1 MTTKSMNKLSTML
14 SEVLSSTLEQ
24 GDIDSVMEAWNERK
38 SEVSKLLGSG
48 TRVKRKKDSNAP
60 KKWKTGYILFCVD
73 QREKLKKENE
83 GLSATEIT
91 SRLGAMW
98 KKISDKDKA
107 KYEALSSKDKVRY
120 EKEMESY
127 TPPPEDEVEEKTKR
141 GREKKERTGPK
152 RALSSYMYFCQDA
165 RESVKNDNPDMN
177 GKEVTSELGRRWK
190 ELTDEQK
197 LPFEAKASADK
208 TRYQAEKGVEAPDAK
223 ASKKASTKAPAEKAS
238 KKAPAEKATPVKA
251 TEAKASKKAPAEK
264 AAAKPVAKP
273 AAKSS
278 AKTQPV
284 EATEAKVVAKP
295 SKGKVTPKREEVTPK
310 RDATSKREES
320 KREESE
326 KVVAV
331 KKTPGFEVFC
341 DESRDDIQTENPE
354 WGSRK
359 VMAEVQ
365 KKWQELTADDR
376 EAYEADAAEASD
388 VEELEEN

>member
-24 GDIDSVMEAWNERK
+24 GDVASVMEAWNERK

-223 ASKKASTKAPAEKAS
+223 SSKKASAKEPAAKVS
-238 KKAPAEKATPVKA
+238 KKAPAEKVVKA
-251 TEAKASKKAPAEK
+251 TDAKAADAKASKKAPAEK
-264 AAAKPVAKP
+264 AAAKPSAKP

-295 SKGKVTPKREEVTPK
+295 SKGKVTPKREESKREVTPK
-310 RDATSKREES
+310 REEAA
-320 KREESE
+320 E